1 MEEQNCQSVE
11 GRVGF
16 GAVAVIMG
24 GYSNEREI
32 SLKTGKAVLASLKR
46 SKINVTAFEVHHFS
60 PLLLEQLKHFDRV
73 FIALHGEGGEDGTL
87 QGLLE
92 CIGVAYTGSGVL
104 GSALAM
110 DKVKTKQVWQACGI
124 PTPEYWLLDKA
135 ALDYD
140 YCFESFLSQV
150 SSDKSL
156 FPLFI
161 KPVADGSSVG
171 ISKIESLRGLGDAL
185 EQGFAANQS
194 LLVERFI
201 AGPEYTVFLMNGKP
215 YPVVRIESATGAYDY
230 NAKYITGDTQY
241 HIPSGLSQSKEQEMQ
256 VLSLKAFESI
266 GCSGW
271 GRADVM
277 MDEQGQM
284 YFLEVNT
291 VPGLTETSLVPKS
304 ASASGLEFDQLVLE
318 ILKTARVSEN
328 RQKVIDNS
336 VLSAEQKLL
345 MPQG

>member
-1 MEEQNCQSVE
+1 MDAVNLTGLEAEEE
-11 GRVGF
+11 F
-16 GAVAVIMG
+16 GSVAVVMG
-24 GYSNEREI
+24 GYSSEREV
-32 SLKTGKAVLASLKR
+32 SLKTGKAVVASLKR
-46 SKINVTAFEVHHFS
+46 SQVKVTAFEVHHFS

-73 FIALHGEGGEDGTL
+73 FIALHGAGGEDGTL

-92 CIGVAYTGSGVL
+92 CLGVAYTGSGVL

-124 PTPEYWLLDKA
+124 PTPQYWLLDKT

-140 YCFESFLSQV
+140 YCFELFLSSV

-171 ISKIESLRGLGDAL
+171 VAKVESLRGLGDAL
-185 EQGFAANQS
+185 EQGFLQNQS

-201 AGPEYTVFLMNGKP
+201 SGPEYTVFLMDNKP
-215 YPVVRIESATGAYDY
+215 YPVIRIESATGAYDY

-241 HIPSGLSQSKEQEMQ
+241 HIPCGLTQSQEQEMQ
-256 VLSLKAFESI
+256 IMALKAFQSI
-266 GCSGW
+266 GCTGW

-277 MDEQGQM
+277 MSDGQM

-291 VPGLTETSLVPKS
+291 VPGLTETSLVPK
-304 ASASGLEFDQLVLE
+304 AAAEAGLDFDQLVLA
-318 ILKTARVSEN
+318 ILKTAKVSEN
-328 RQKVIDNS
+328 RQKVIDTAAA
-336 VLSAEQKLL
+336 SAQPNHL
-345 MPQG
+345 MG